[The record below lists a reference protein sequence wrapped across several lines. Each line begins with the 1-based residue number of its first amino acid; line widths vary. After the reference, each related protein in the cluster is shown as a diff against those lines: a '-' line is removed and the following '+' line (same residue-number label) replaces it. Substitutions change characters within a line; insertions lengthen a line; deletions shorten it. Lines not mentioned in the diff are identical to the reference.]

1 MNSPVIEIP
10 RSADDF
16 DRPDQ
21 SGDDDDEDEELDA
34 TDTSRIIAKTKSQ
47 RILSKRYASLTGVL
61 SSITILVS
69 YYGSLSSLNTIDMS
83 YTSPKSTKF
92 RMQDETIR
100 ILYPKS

>member
-47 RILSKRYASLTGVL
+47 RILSKRYASLTCVL

-69 YYGSLSSLNTIDMS
+69 YYVL
-83 YTSPKSTKF
+83 K
-92 RMQDETIR
+92 
-100 ILYPKS
+100 

>member
-10 RSADDF
+10 RSADHF
-16 DRPDQ
+16 DRQ

-34 TDTSRIIAKTKSQ
+34 TDTSRIIAKTKSR
-47 RILSKRYASLTGVL
+47 RILSKRYESLTGVL
-61 SSITILVS
+61 SSLTILVS
-69 YYGSLSSLNTIDMS
+69 YYGSLSSRNTIDMS
-83 YTSPKSTKF
+83 YTSPKSTKV